1 MKYRFIRDHV
11 GQFSVWRM
19 CRVFGVSRSG
29 YYSWQSRRPSARRQ
43 DNHRLLQEIR
53 QIHGAAKGRV
63 GSPAVFHEL
72 LARRV
77 RCSRKRVERL
87 MRDNGLRSCH
97 GRRFRPATTQSN
109 HRFPVAA
116 NLLNQQFTETRPDKV
131 WLTDITYIRTR
142 EGWLY
147 LAAVLDL
154 GTRMIVG
161 WSAGKDL
168 SRQLTIRALTTAIRR
183 RHPPSG
189 LLHHSD
195 RGVQYAC
202 HDYQALLNRHGFVPS
217 MSRKGNCYD
226 NAVMESF
233 FHTLKVELVHREN
246 YRTRLQATNDLFEY
260 VEIYYNRKRR
270 HSSLNYMT
278 PSEYDEHA
286 SAA

>member
-246 YRTRLQATNDLFEY
+246 YRTQLQATNDLFEY

>member
-246 YRTRLQATNDLFEY
+246 YRTRQQATNDLFEY